1 MALRPPLPTFRA
13 LPALACP
20 PEHPLWVRPAL
31 FIALALGLLLRWHDV
46 GGGTTARFRLVAAA
60 GGSFARLAD
69 TGTDF
74 AGYPLDAVLMLPLT
88 WLAGSW
94 PAVAGAL
101 WLAAA
106 GAAMAWLVSAWWGS
120 ALAGTLA
127 GTAWILALGPT
138 LALADTAT
146 ACALT
151 LVPLAWGF
159 TLRALERG
167 PLDLLSAVGLSG
179 ACFIVSAPESR
190 SLLLLF
196 AATAG
201 VAARGPEARRHLAIL
216 VGVVAG
222 GVLIAAPALAL
233 RAEAAVPVPSGV
245 NLLKPWLV
253 ALAAL
258 ALWPARKQGV
268 KLLLPLCALLAG
280 LGPVRGTAAAAIGLL
295 CIAAGGVTP
304 LLQLTTRLAT
314 RRRGGGNT

>member
-1 MALRPPLPTFRA
+1 MALRPPLPTLRA
-13 LPALACP
+13 LPALAAP
-20 PEHPLWVRPAL
+20 PGHPIWVRPAL
-31 FIALALGLLLRWHDV
+31 FITLSLGLLVRWHDV
-46 GGGTTARFRLVAAA
+46 GGGTSARFRLVSAT

-69 TGTDF
+69 AGMDLG
-74 AGYPLDAVLMLPLT
+74 GYPLDAVLSLPLT

-101 WLAAA
+101 WVAAA
-106 GAAMAWLVSAWWGS
+106 GSAMAWLVGAWWGS

-138 LALADTAT
+138 LALGDTAT

-151 LVPLAWGF
+151 LLPLAWGF

-167 PLDLLSAVGLSG
+167 PADLLRAAGITG
-179 ACFIVSAPESR
+179 ALFMVSAAESR

-201 VAARGPEARRHLAIL
+201 VAARGAEWRRHLAAL
-216 VGVVAG
+216 VGVAVG
-222 GVLIAAPALAL
+222 GVVLAAPALAL
-233 RAEAAVPVPSGV
+233 RAEAALPAPSGA
-245 NLLKPWLV
+245 NLLSVGLV
-253 ALAAL
+253 ALALIAI
-258 ALWPARKQGV
+258 WPARKRGV
-268 KLLLPLCALLAG
+268 RLLLPGCALLAG

-295 CIAAGGVTP
+295 CIAAGAVTP